1 MTLKPQTFVRFTYCG
16 ETLDGSVTS
25 NNQWIFYRNRCGD
38 ECWVLVEDVK
48 LLDWTQSTPTLA
60 AVDQPRIVR
69 NF

>member
-48 LLDWTQSTPTLA
+48 LLDWTDWTE
-60 AVDQPRIVR
+60 I
-69 NF
+69 